1 MICAPVARVWSQA
14 DDELMTM
21 DSGIELWKAFG
32 SEEKAFHMNPGPH
45 VGIPQFESEAVRRF
59 FQRHLEGIHG
69 T

>member
-1 MICAPVARVWSQA
+1 
-14 DDELMTM
+14 M